1 MEWGSVAST
10 KTWLSE
16 EKFGASVEPRSRA
29 LGRVVVDLSQV

>member
-10 KTWLSE
+10 KTWLPE
-16 EKFGASVEPRSRA
+16 EKCEARVAPWSRA